1 MGTQEMLD
9 PQTTRKVTT
18 LGVGTGSR
26 QPCRHQQLK
35 PAPVIQASW
44 WPVSLNLTTSFVYI
58 MASFKHK
65 LWALRTLAMTSLYR
79 QFLLHRLSA
88 SDPRELPGLWCFLVQ
103 IGGGSPGPAL
113 PSFHPRQ
120 CLKQLTK
127 LYIGFPGVR
136 CPSLMLSPVSRE
148 GPPQVI
154 QSRATCRAALQ
165 QDHGQELPPRGDW
178 EGHDSHRPAQCSA
191 KDISS
196 TGSRSEKN
204 GH

>member
-1 MGTQEMLD
+1 MQEMLD
-9 PQTTRKVTT
+9 TQTTRKVTT
-18 LGVGTGSR
+18 LGAGTGSR

-35 PAPVIQASW
+35 PAPVIQPSW

-65 LWALRTLAMTSLYR
+65 LWALRTLATTSLYR

-103 IGGGSPGPAL
+103 IGGGSPGSAL

-127 LYIGFPGVR
+127 LCIGFPGVR
-136 CPSLMLSPVSRE
+136 CPL
-148 GPPQVI
+148 
-154 QSRATCRAALQ
+154 
-165 QDHGQELPPRGDW
+165 
-178 EGHDSHRPAQCSA
+178 
-191 KDISS
+191 
-196 TGSRSEKN
+196 
-204 GH
+204 